1 MQHMNPD
8 PLSVA
13 LREVTECKRLLE
25 TLVTSSETFDYPKAK
40 VALKQINRKVR
51 ELGKLQTQWQEEVK
65 RSQPAI
71 HVLDFSKV
79 ETQAQV

>member
-1 MQHMNPD
+1 MNPD

-25 TLVTSSETFDYPKAK
+25 TLITSSETFDYPGAK

>member
-13 LREVTECKRLLE
+13 LREVTDCKRLLE
-25 TLVTSSETFDYPKAK
+25 TLITSSETFDYPKAK

-51 ELGKLQTQWQEEVK
+51 ELGKLQTQWQEQLE
-65 RSQPAI
+65 RLQPAI

-79 ETQAQV
+79 EAQAQL